1 MTRFATLPFRLRRS
15 DEVAGEEEYTSTTET
30 VHGLL
35 RLEGDRLVIQWRL
48 ARETERMGS
57 EYRTD
62 KEVEP
67 VREVVV
73 PLQGV
78 AGAVVRRRW
87 WEALTGPR
95 IVLTAAD
102 LRAFEAVTGEAGL
115 RLDHPAE
122 LTLRLRRRDRLA
134 GEEFCAELAL
144 TVAEQAVARLEER
157 LLSGTRPALPERGD
171 SPAEA
176 GALDVSDAGRLRPP
190 VDPDRSAGS

>member
-122 LTLRLRRRDRLA
+122 LTLRLRRRD
-134 GEEFCAELAL
+134 
-144 TVAEQAVARLEER
+144 QAVARLEER